1 MEKEPLKNENVKAKE
16 VPLKTYKPQEFTE
29 RMAWHGPRIWERSS
43 L

>member
-16 VPLKTYKPQEFTE
+16 VPLKAFKHQEFTE
-29 RMAWHGPRIWERSS
+29 RMAWHGPRIRGKLS